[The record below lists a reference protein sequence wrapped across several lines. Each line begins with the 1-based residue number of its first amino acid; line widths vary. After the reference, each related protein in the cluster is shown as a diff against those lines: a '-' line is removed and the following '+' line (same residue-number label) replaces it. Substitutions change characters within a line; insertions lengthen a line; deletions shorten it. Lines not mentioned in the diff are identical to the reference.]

1 MVAGDSRRRDRRE
14 ASSLRRG
21 SAAKVIALWW
31 MASCSNGGAEVSAR
45 HAQWCVRGA
54 GTAVCGLVAAV
65 QCGEA
70 PVQWGVRPG
79 LLQLVL
85 DLKLPF
91 PLLFYSFFLS
101 IFLIKMPP
109 FHSSIT
115 YILLLFMLLITH
127 SATTEAQS
135 GVCYGRLGNDLPSS
149 TEVVALYNQYNIR
162 RMRIYDP
169 NPEVLQA
176 LRGSTIQLLLDIPNK
191 DLGNLAASQVNANKW
206 VQDNIKNYA
215 NVRFRYI
222 AVGNEV
228 KPEDSA
234 AQFVVPA
241 MQNIQ
246 NAISAA
252 GLGNQIKVSTA
263 IETGALA
270 ESYPPSKGSFKSN
283 YRGAYLDGV
292 IRFLVNN
299 NSPLLVNV
307 YTYFAYAN
315 SRDISLDYALFT
327 SPSVVVN
334 DGSHGYRNLF
344 DAMVDAVYSALEK
357 VGGGSLNIVVSESGW
372 PSSGGTGTTLD
383 NARTHNTNLV
393 QHVKNGTPKRPG
405 KPIETYLFAMFDEN
419 LKHPE
424 HEKFW
429 GLFRPDKQPKYS
441 INLN

>member
-1 MVAGDSRRRDRRE
+1 
-14 ASSLRRG
+14 
-21 SAAKVIALWW
+21 
-31 MASCSNGGAEVSAR
+31 
-45 HAQWCVRGA
+45 
-54 GTAVCGLVAAV
+54 
-65 QCGEA
+65 
-70 PVQWGVRPG
+70 
-79 LLQLVL
+79 
-85 DLKLPF
+85 
-91 PLLFYSFFLS
+91 
-101 IFLIKMPP
+101 
-109 FHSSIT
+109 
-115 YILLLFMLLITH
+115 MLLITH
-127 SATTEAQS
+127 SAITEAQS
-135 GVCYGRLGNDLPSS
+135 GVCYGRLGDDLPSPR
-149 TEVVALYNQYNIR
+149 EVVGLYNQYNIG

-169 NPEVLQA
+169 NPEVLGA

-191 DLGNLAASQVNANKW
+191 DLGNLASSQVNANKW

-234 AQFVVPA
+234 APFVVPA

-270 ESYPPSKGSFKSN
+270 ESFPPSKGSFKSN
-283 YRGAYLDGV
+283 YRAAYIDGV

-307 YTYFAYAN
+307 YTYFAYAK
-315 SRDISLDYALFT
+315 SGDISLDYALFT

-344 DAMVDAVYSALEK
+344 YAMVDAVYSALEK
-357 VGGGSLNIVVSESGW
+357 VGGGSLNIVVSETGW
-372 PSSGGTGTTLD
+372 PSSGGKGTTLD

-393 QHVKNGTPKRPG
+393 QHVKSGTPKRPG

-419 LKHPE
+419 QKHPE

-429 GLFRPDKQPKYS
+429 GLFRPDKTPKYS